1 MHEVILKRF
10 DNPDEIRTFD
20 KGKFEFVHLGGLTI
34 GRDTCW
40 KWSEQVGKALGLVLS
55 VAALLCIL
63 SCAAQ
68 AQPKKSVR
76 LAICQIL
83 VIDSDREGNFRRIE
97 DALEQAQSQHAQ
109 IAVFPESSILGWEN
123 PDAHRLAEPIPGQDS
138 ERIAALARKY
148 GLMIAI
154 GLDEKAG
161 DRLYDSAILVDNTG
175 KLLWRHRKINVLPEL
190 MTPPYAQGR
199 PEDIGVVDTEFGRI
213 AVLICADTFTDAFAE
228 RLKALKPDLMLV
240 PYGWAATN
248 DKWPDH
254 SKELETLVRR
264 RAAQVQCPMAGVDLV
279 GEMTHGPWAGW
290 TYGGSSFVADGEGR
304 LLLTARDRN
313 TDLRV
318 LDLAVGSLAK

>member
-1 MHEVILKRF
+1 MNR
-10 DNPDEIRTFD
+10 
-20 KGKFEFVHLGGLTI
+20 
-34 GRDTCW
+34 
-40 KWSEQVGKALGLVLS
+40 ALGFVLS
-55 VAALLCIL
+55 MAALLGTLPCV
-63 SCAAQ
+63 
-68 AQPKKSVR
+68 AQPRLQKSVR

-97 DALEQAQSQHAQ
+97 DALEQAQAQHAQ

-123 PDAHRLAEPIPGQDS
+123 PDAHRLAEPIPGKDS
-138 ERIAALARKY
+138 DRIAALARKY

-161 DRLYDSAILVDNTG
+161 DQLYDSAILVDKTG

-213 AVLICADTFTDAFAE
+213 AVLICADTFTDAFAG
-228 RLKALKPDLMLV
+228 RLRALRPDLMLV

-248 DKWPDH
+248 DKWPEH
-254 SKELETLVRR
+254 SKELEALVRR

-290 TYGGSSFVADGEGR
+290 TYGGSSFVADGKGR